1 MKDSMRIYKQHA
13 NLRIT
18 PPSSSPF
25 KSRGGRGGVLFAA
38 FALHSSDSHR
48 GKGFT
53 IVEVLIVLAIVAV
66 IAAFSVSSLV
76 NFNAE
81 EALIAETEKV
91 LSLLTR
97 ARSQTLSAKE
107 ASVYG
112 VHFEE
117 RKAVLFRGA
126 SFSAGAAGNQ
136 AQTLNDAVK
145 IASIVLAGGGAEV
158 VFQKLTGAAA
168 QSGTI
173 TLASVRTPSDTKV
186 ITIAATGV
194 AYSN

>member
-1 MKDSMRIYKQHA
+1 M
-13 NLRIT
+13 
-18 PPSSSPF
+18 
-25 KSRGGRGGVLFAA
+25 LFAA